1 MVQTPTQHC
10 YWLLRTL
17 ALSLVVVHAVLT
29 WEFFGGNLDLLLQE
43 VPLVEGQHSRL
54 IYYGSQVART
64 IHEEGPTA
72 STYDYHYQA
81 GLTISP
87 WNTSECRLAIIA
99 HLLNPE
105 FPLATYKVLL
115 LVMWISL
122 PWSLWIMCRVSNL
135 GSGAISGALL
145 LFLGCA
151 WSPWGVQ
158 LLRQGEL
165 DVIIGT
171 ATMGLALAQMVRM
184 YARPRWWTLPG
195 LFGTTAVAI
204 YFWPAILLLL
214 AICFILFL
222 GLLAGRLRWHRFVGL
237 ILAFLAALVVNSL
250 WIWDCW
256 HTWWMLADR
265 ELIFSNSLEEFFNI
279 KANLQLM
286 LWPGLLLVIGFLGTK
301 TLQPGIGGRSA
312 LVWSFGIVLTTAA
325 ALLPQEIQSL
335 HLDKVHGWWWCAVWL
350 ATIPVGKL
358 LATMM
363 DYLSKILGGYQ
374 QSLIVMTVLAGTAVF
389 LFREELIRGLA
400 QFDTLGHLKL
410 EPTADLAQ
418 TVEQLKVHTTSDARI
433 LWEETREN
441 ATWSPLVA
449 GYAERS
455 LVGGLGRAESVL
467 IEPLQVR
474 MVNGMFL
481 GKPMDQWSVSDLD
494 AFARDWNIG
503 WVATFNSTALQR
515 WMSLPGSVVV
525 CDLPQR
531 GKLIRLERT
540 SSYIRE
546 GQARISLLDPRR
558 ITFTQLQPVNG
569 QVIVSLHHHT
579 PMRVLNSKARV
590 ETWPQP
596 FDGVPMLRIRLTEP
610 MERLT
615 IEW

>member
-1 MVQTPTQHC
+1 MVRMPTQHC

-29 WEFFGGNLDLLLQE
+29 WEFFGGNFDALLEE

-54 IYYGSQVART
+54 IYYGSQVAKT
-64 IHEEGPTA
+64 IREEGLTA

-99 HLLNPE
+99 HLLSPE
-105 FPLATYKVLL
+105 FPLAAYKVLL
-115 LVMWISL
+115 LLMWLSL
-122 PWSLWIMCRVSNL
+122 PWSLWIMCRVGNL
-135 GSGAISGALL
+135 GSGAISGAQL

-171 ATMGLALAQMVRM
+171 ASMGLALAQMVRM

-195 LFGTTAVAI
+195 LFGTTATAI

-214 AICFILFL
+214 LICFILFL
-222 GLLAGRLRWHRFVGL
+222 GLLAGRLHWHRFAGL
-237 ILAFLAALVVNSL
+237 IFAFLAALAVNSL

-265 ELIFSNSLEEFFNI
+265 ELILSNSMEEFFNI

-325 ALLPQEIQSL
+325 ALLPQEIQTL

-358 LATMM
+358 IATMLE
-363 DYLSKILGGYQ
+363 YLSKILGGYQ
-374 QSLIVMTVLAGTAVF
+374 QSLIVLTVLTVTAVF
-389 LFREELIRGLA
+389 LFREELIQGFA
-400 QFDTLGHLKL
+400 QIDSLGRLKL
-410 EPTADLAQ
+410 KPSDELAQ
-418 TVEQLKVHTTSDARI
+418 TVDRLKQHTTMDARI

-441 ATWSPLVA
+441 AAWSPLVA
-449 GYAERS
+449 GCAERA

-481 GKPMDQWSVSDLD
+481 SKPIDQWSTTDLE
-494 AFARDWNIG
+494 AFSRDWNIG
-503 WVATFNSTALQR
+503 WIAAFNAASAQR
-515 WMSLPGSVVV
+515 WMSLPGSVIVS
-525 CDLPQR
+525 DLPQQ
-531 GKLIRLERT
+531 GKLIRLART
-540 SSYIRE
+540 VDYMRE
-546 GQARISLLDPRR
+546 GQARISFEGSRR

-569 QVIVSLHHHT
+569 QMVISLHYHT
-579 PMRVLNSKARV
+579 PMRSLNSKAKL

-596 FDGVPMLRIRLTEP
+596 FDGVPMLRIRMTEP